1 MALLHFSWQLGNVPL
16 NPLSSRSI
24 VSSSLLGHTLI
35 KIQGLENNW
44 IFKNWLNLVCVCT
57 QACVY
62 VCVHMHPSSPVR
74 YVQLLSPWL
83 YESCLWFAPPPTPR
97 THSLTWQSAFN
108 YFWASPEYI
117 NLYSQVLLS
126 SCLLP
131 VSFSPAIASAAGSAA
146 EAASLPIQDTPKLPT
161 TVSVK
166 LSVPPLHHQH
176 HLELMTPRYSIFSSH
191 LAASVG
197 LADQDQLQFPLSQE
211 ILVKLQMY
219 LCSL

>member
-1 MALLHFSWQLGNVPL
+1 MC
-16 NPLSSRSI
+16 
-24 VSSSLLGHTLI
+24 
-35 KIQGLENNW
+35 
-44 IFKNWLNLVCVCT
+44 VCVCAHASFIT
-57 QACVY
+57 CE
-62 VCVHMHPSSPVR
+62 VCTASVSLALWV
-74 YVQLLSPWL
+74 LSL
-83 YESCLWFAPPPTPR
+83 VCPT
-97 THSLTWQSAFN
+97 TNSTNSLTRQSAFN